1 MYIFGISVLYGQK
14 FATIAYSHTH
24 IHIHSTMRISGKHVK
39 RLKID
44 AETTNASK

>member
-1 MYIFGISVLYGQK
+1 MVSANMQLRTPHTY
-14 FATIAYSHTH
+14 TH
-24 IHIHSTMRISGKHVK
+24 IHIHSTVRISGKHVK